1 MLILLSP
8 AKSLDFDSPSIVKTS
23 SEIQFPNE
31 VNYLADIASQL
42 SASDLQTLMKISPSL
57 ANLNVE
63 RFTNLVDSEAPKLT
77 RQAVFAF
84 DGDVYSGLQA
94 RSLAKKEIN
103 YLQKNLRIL
112 SGLYGLLRPL
122 DLIQA
127 YRLEMGTALKN
138 IAGNN
143 LYAYWSEKLTAH
155 LNAEIEALGAK
166 FLVNLASEE
175 YAKAIKLKAL
185 SVPVIH
191 PIFQDYSSG
200 RYKVVSFFAKKAR
213 GSMVRF
219 CAVNQIKT
227 AAKLKDFAE
236 DGYQFVEEE
245 STALQYVFRR
255 KEAL

>member
-23 SEIQFPNE
+23 SEIQFSKE
-31 VNYLADIASQL
+31 VNYLADVASQL
-42 SASDLQTLMKISPSL
+42 PASDLQSLMKISPSL
-57 ANLNVE
+57 AKLNAE
-63 RFTNLVDSEAPKLT
+63 RFASLVDSAEPNQT

-103 YLQKNLRIL
+103 YLQKHLRIL

-122 DLIQA
+122 DLIRA

-138 IAGNN
+138 VAGNN

-155 LNAEIEALGAK
+155 LNTEIENLGTQ

-185 SVPVIH
+185 AVPVIQ
-191 PIFQDYSSG
+191 PVFQDYSSG
-200 RYKVVSFFAKKAR
+200 QYKVISFFAKKAR

-219 CAVNQIKT
+219 CAVNQAKS

-236 DGYQFVEEE
+236 DGYQYVEEE
-245 STALQYVFRR
+245 STSSQYVFRR
-255 KEAL
+255 KVAP